1 MYTSTI
7 DIVIGHD
14 EIVNGDESTPPPN
27 RHLFPGYNETKR
39 KAEEMVIAANG
50 RSLANGTVRVA
61 VAVNSCGSC
70 DMYPHNNLT
79 RRKNRQF
86 G

>member
-50 RSLANGTVRVA
+50 RSLADGT
-61 VAVNSCGSC
+61 
-70 DMYPHNNLT
+70 LELLW
-79 RRKNRQF
+79 RRF
-86 G
+86 LVILVIHVGTHTIMI

>member
-50 RSLANGTVRVA
+50 RSLADGTSGCGRFL
-61 VAVNSCGSC
+61 VNLVKCIHIVKH
-70 DMYPHNNLT
+70 M
-79 RRKNRQF
+79 
-86 G
+86 

>member
-39 KAEEMVIAANG
+39 KAEEMVITIDDLHAADELFVGN
-50 RSLANGTVRVA
+50 SVRGLERA
-61 VAVNSCGSC
+61 V
-70 DMYPHNNLT
+70 LL
-79 RRKNRQF
+79 KN
-86 G
+86 